1 MPLDD
6 SYIESL
12 SKNTFADIQSCSNVD
27 YSDCN
32 IAASWLHS
40 FADNKEY
47 LHIDIAGTADVKEKG
62 KSPMIKTLVEFIKNY

>member
-32 IAASWLHS
+32 IAAS
-40 FADNKEY
+40 
-47 LHIDIAGTADVKEKG
+47 
-62 KSPMIKTLVEFIKNY
+62 